1 MDAFEDLPTNAPTTR
16 GKSIQLNCFVDADHG
31 GGRVTRRSQT
41 DIILFGN
48 SAPLLWYSKRQNTV
62 ESLTFGSEFVAIRI
76 VTELITSFR
85 YKLRMFGIPLD
96 GPTNV
101 FCDNE
106 AVYQISL
113 FIELQLK
120 RKHNSIC
127 YHLVWE
133 AVAAGKMVVFK
144 VDGKENLAYLLTKL
158 VLGHKRKYPRSRI
171 MFSEKR

>member
-1 MDAFEDLPTNAPTTR
+1 MREIHVDAFEDLPTNAPTTR

-85 YKLRMFGIPLD
+85 YKLRMFSIPLHD
-96 GPTNV
+96 PTKVLCNH
-101 FCDNE
+101 E
-106 AVYQISL
+106 AVY
-113 FIELQLK
+113 
-120 RKHNSIC
+120 
-127 YHLVWE
+127 
-133 AVAAGKMVVFK
+133 
-144 VDGKENLAYLLTKL
+144 
-158 VLGHKRKYPRSRI
+158 
-171 MFSEKR
+171 